1 MSNGTELTV
10 RTVTEA
16 DLPALTELEAKC
28 FNDPWSCAS
37 LQMLTH
43 GGGIGLICPAEGQP
57 VAYCGAL
64 TVLDEADIL
73 RIATLP
79 ECRRHGIASR
89 LLNTLVGR
97 LGDAG
102 VSRITLEVRESNL
115 PARAL
120 YLSSGFTEIGLRK
133 DYYNR
138 PRESAVIME
147 KRL

>member
-1 MSNGTELTV
+1 MSDSTELTV

-16 DLPALTELEAKC
+16 DLPALTEFEAKC

-37 LQMLTH
+37 LQMLTRN
-43 GGGIGLICPAEGQP
+43 GGIGLICLADGQP

-79 ECRRHGIASR
+79 ELRRHGIASR
-89 LLNTLVGR
+89 LLNTLADQLCAVGI
-97 LGDAG
+97 
-102 VSRITLEVRESNL
+102 SRITLEVRESNL

>member
-1 MSNGTELTV
+1 MNDGTVLTV
-10 RTVTEA
+10 RAVTEA
-16 DLPALTELEAKC
+16 DLPALTALEAKC

-43 GGGIGLICPAEGQP
+43 SGGTGLICLADGQP

-79 ECRRHGIASR
+79 ELRRRGVASK
-89 LLNTLVGR
+89 LLNALVDR
-97 LGDAG
+97 LGTAG

-120 YLSSGFTEIGLRK
+120 YISSGFTEIGLRK